1 VRTTLPTAPSANQH
15 AHWLSTGNPHS
26 CWLRSPHQPQTCLR
40 LGLPAFKITRARPK
54 GGWAKSFPI
63 RNAMNKADLIE
74 EVQKN
79 LGAECSKAHAERVVS
94 SVLASITKGLKK
106 DKEVQLVGFGT
117 FAVKSRKARMG
128 RNPQT
133 NQPIQIKAS
142 RTVGFRAGTGLK
154 TSV

>member
-1 VRTTLPTAPSANQH
+1 
-15 AHWLSTGNPHS
+15 
-26 CWLRSPHQPQTCLR
+26 
-40 LGLPAFKITRARPK
+40 
-54 GGWAKSFPI
+54 
-63 RNAMNKADLIE
+63 MNKADLIE
-74 EVQKN
+74 EVMKN
-79 LGAECSKAHAERVVS
+79 LGTECSKAHAERVVS

-117 FAVKSRKARMG
+117 FAVKNRKARMG